1 MRNCLH
7 RRKVSSNGASL
18 ILLEIPAMK
27 RDPRDF
33 YDALASDYHLI
44 FDDWGAAILRQSA
57 VIHRLLGSQRRRVLD
72 VACGM
77 GTQAI
82 GLIQLGH
89 AVVARDLSSALVKRA
104 RVEAHRLGTTLDIS
118 VGDMRLAVAA
128 DRSAFDAVI
137 AFDNALAH
145 LETDAEL
152 FAALKAAHD
161 ALRPGGRLLASVRD
175 YDDLVRKKP
184 VCDPPRRLGSGDNER
199 VVLQLWDWDQDGR
212 GYCLQHIILV
222 RDGQATWQARTT
234 WGHYRALL
242 RRELSGAAGTAG
254 FGEHHWAEPEDSG
267 FYQPIFIATKP
278 GAET

>member
-1 MRNCLH
+1 
-7 RRKVSSNGASL
+7 
-18 ILLEIPAMK
+18 MK
-27 RDPRDF
+27 HDPRDF
-33 YDALASDYHLI
+33 YDALANDYHLI
-44 FDDWGAAILRQSA
+44 FDDWDASILRQSA
-57 VIHRLLGSQRRRVLD
+57 VIHRLLGSQRQRVLD

-82 GLIQLGH
+82 GLTRLGH
-89 AVVARDLSSALVKRA
+89 AVVARDLSAALVKRA
-104 RVEAHRLGTTLDIS
+104 SAEAHRLGTTLDVS
-118 VGDMRLAVAA
+118 VGDMRLAVSS
-128 DRSAFDAVI
+128 DLSTFDAVI
-137 AFDNALAH
+137 AFDNALPH

-184 VCDPPRRLGSGDNER
+184 ACDPPRRLGSGDNER

-222 RDGQATWQARTT
+222 RNGQAAWQARTT

-242 RRELSGAAGTAG
+242 RRELSEAAAAVG
-254 FGEHHWAEPEDSG
+254 FSDPRWTEPEDSG

-278 GAET
+278 SAQT